1 MKLKTLILSVL
12 ITFSFNAIAQI
23 ELNLSYENYLD
34 KLEENR
40 VCVLLQSSTD
50 EIEILNDTIVNFK
63 DNLLIPAQEEKYILS
78 VSFEN
83 NSIGNEEISY
93 PFSIIGSETNIDIN
107 LRISTDNFDKNKR
120 QRGSVEIIKYYKSK
134 HNLEIHYL
142 PKEKGDDYFKP
153 PFFMLKNNS
162 NDTIYGQ
169 YCDYFWGSISYKIDS
184 VWSEEYFGGLDT
196 NFGGGQPLY
205 PDSITT
211 AWVGSFGWRSKLP
224 KNRYRYTLLYSTDR
238 NTTSGIRKYLEKEN
252 FIWWADTKE
261 YYRLI
266 YEFDVE

>member
-1 MKLKTLILSVL
+1 MNIKTLIFCLFFTL
-12 ITFSFNAIAQI
+12 SFNSIAQI

-40 VCVLLQSSTD
+40 VCIILQSPTD
-50 EIEILNDTIVNFK
+50 EIEILNDTVVSFK
-63 DNLLIPAQEEKYILS
+63 DNLLIPLQEENYILL

-83 NSIGNEEISY
+83 RIIGNEEISY
-93 PFSIIGSETNIDIN
+93 PFSVIGSETNIDID
-107 LRISTDNFDKNKR
+107 LTVSTNNFDKNRR
-120 QRGSVEIIKYYKSK
+120 QSGSIEIIKYYKSK

-142 PKEKGDDYFKP
+142 PKEKGDETFKP

-169 YCDYFWGSISYKIDS
+169 YCDYFWGSISYLVDS
-184 VWSEEYFGGLDT
+184 TWSEEYFGGLDT
-196 NFGGGQPLY
+196 NFGGGSPLY
-205 PDSITT
+205 PDSVTA
-211 AWVGSFGWRSKLP
+211 AWVGSFGWRSELP
-224 KNRYRYTLLYSTDR
+224 KNRYRYILLYSTDR
-238 NTTSGIRKYLEKEN
+238 NTKRGQRKYLEKDN

-261 YYRLI
+261 YYRLV